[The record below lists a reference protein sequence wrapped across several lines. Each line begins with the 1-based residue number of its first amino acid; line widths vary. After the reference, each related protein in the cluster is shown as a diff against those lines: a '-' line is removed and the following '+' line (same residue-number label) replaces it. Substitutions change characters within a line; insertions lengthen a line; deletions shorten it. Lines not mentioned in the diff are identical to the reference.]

1 MFRAFSLD
9 GLLCD
14 NISRGEK
21 DGCSHGL
28 CDKWS
33 LDEKVTV
40 IY

>member
-1 MFRAFSLD
+1 MFRALSLD

-28 CDKWS
+28 CDKRS
-33 LDEKVTV
+33 LEEEITV
-40 IY
+40 FY